1 MIVIILR
8 EGMKIRVG
16 HMKCYSVI
24 KRNAVVIN
32 AITWMNLENIMLSER
47 SSTQRATYYVIQFIQ
62 NAKIGKF
69 IRTESRLVFVR
80 AMGNLGD
87 DS

>member
-1 MIVIILR
+1 MIILR

-32 AITWMNLENIMLSER
+32 AITWMNLENIMLSE
-47 SSTQRATYYVIQFIQ
+47 SGQTQKATYRMIPFP
-62 NAKIGKF
+62 
-69 IRTESRLVFVR
+69 
-80 AMGNLGD
+80 
-87 DS
+87 